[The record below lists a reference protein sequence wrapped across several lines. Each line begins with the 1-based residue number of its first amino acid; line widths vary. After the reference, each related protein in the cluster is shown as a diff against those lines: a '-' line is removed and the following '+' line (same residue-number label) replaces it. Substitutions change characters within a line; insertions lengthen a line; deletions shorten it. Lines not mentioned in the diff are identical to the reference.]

1 MARAL
6 PGFAP
11 RPLQTAMATA
21 IAEAIAG
28 GESLVV
34 EAGTGTGKTLAYLV
48 PALLSGQR
56 TVVSTGTKAL
66 QDQLFDRDL
75 PAARDA
81 LGVGLRVARLKGR
94 GNYLCLHR
102 MDQALAD
109 GRQAPVII
117 SALQAVRAWAGRTA
131 DGDVAEL
138 GSIPEQSPVWP
149 LVTSTTDN
157 CLGSRCPRYS
167 DCWVVEARR
176 KAQEADVVVVNHHLL
191 FADMAL
197 KDSGFGEVLPGADV
211 LVIDEAHQ
219 APETAA
225 GFFGSA
231 LTHRQ
236 LFELI
241 ADSKRELGLAG
252 GGDAALLEHLDQLDV
267 AVHALERSLPA
278 QRGRHAWEA
287 SIESDSRS
295 REARDGLQG
304 ALEAVQSALKPAA
317 SRSEGLAHCEARARV
332 ACDVLEALGRED
344 VTEQVRWVERFARGF
359 ALRATPLSV
368 AERIER
374 ARERLPGSWIF
385 TSATLAVAKD
395 FRHFQSRMG
404 LAQTPTRQFDS
415 PFDYPKQSRLLL
427 PQLPEPND
435 PGFREQFVALC
446 QRLIQASDGGA
457 FVLCTSHAALRAVAD
472 ALDERIDHQVLVQ
485 GRAPKGL
492 LLDAFR
498 ADGDAVLVGT
508 HSFWEGVDVPGRAL
522 RLVIIDRLP
531 FASPGDP
538 VVQARSNA
546 LRSQGMDPFMQ
557 DQLPLAVMTLK
568 QGAGRL
574 IRGHSDRGVL
584 AICDARVQTRRY
596 GRRFLDSLPPMPQLR
611 DVTEAEQ
618 FLHEIAA

>member
-1 MARAL
+1 MAV
-6 PGFAP
+6 
-11 RPLQTAMATA
+11 A
-21 IAEAIAG
+21 IAEAINH
-28 GESLVV
+28 GESLIV

-56 TVVSTGTKAL
+56 IVVSTGTKAL

-81 LGVGLRVARLKGR
+81 LGVGLRVSRLKGR
-94 GNYLCLHR
+94 SNYLCLHR
-102 MDQALAD
+102 MEQAMAD
-109 GRQAPVII
+109 GRQAPAVIR
-117 SALQAVRAWAGRTA
+117 SLQTVRAWAGRTA
-131 DGDVAEL
+131 DGDIAEL
-138 GSIPEQSPVWP
+138 GSIPERSPVWP

-252 GGDAALLEHLDQLDV
+252 GGDTALLEQLDQLDT
-267 AVHALERSLPA
+267 AVHGLERALPA

-287 SIESDSRS
+287 AIEQDARS
-295 REARDGLQG
+295 RDAREALQA
-304 ALEAVQSALKPAA
+304 ALEDVQGGLKQAA
-317 SRSEGLAHCEARARV
+317 SRSEGLGHCEARARA
-332 ACDVLEALGRED
+332 ACDVLEALGKED
-344 VTEQVRWVERFARGF
+344 VTQHVRWVERFARGF

-368 AERIER
+368 ADRIER
-374 ARERLPGSWIF
+374 ARERLPASWIF
-385 TSATLAVAKD
+385 TSATLAVAGD
-395 FRHFQSRMG
+395 FSHYQNRMG
-404 LAQTPTRQFDS
+404 LAATPTHNFES
-415 PFDYPKQSRLLL
+415 PFDYAAQSRLLL
-427 PQLPEPND
+427 PNLPEPND
-435 PGFREQFVALC
+435 PQFRSQFVNLC
-446 QRLIQASDGGA
+446 ERLIEASDGGA

-472 ALDERIDHQVLVQ
+472 VLDARIEQQVLIQ
-485 GRAPKGL
+485 GSAPKHL
-492 LLDAFR
+492 LLEAFR

-538 VVQARSNA
+538 VIQARSNA
-546 LRSQGMDPFMQ
+546 LRSQGMDPFMH
-557 DQLPLAVMTLK
+557 DQLPQAVMTLK

-574 IRGHSDRGVL
+574 IRGQNDCGLL
-584 AICDARVQTRRY
+584 AVCDARVQTRRY
-596 GRRFLDSLPPMPQLR
+596 GKRFLDSLPPMSQIRDVDEAETFLR
-611 DVTEAEQ
+611 DISA
-618 FLHEIAA
+618 